1 MQSKLLLTLWL
12 IGGLLYAASTVFLAH
27 TLLGGGSSGD
37 KGKSMTVAAADAK
50 CEKDS
55 IASAGAD
62 PTKTAALDPKTA
74 ADAQKPAGPS
84 AKPDAAQSQPDTA
97 APGPE
102 ANQEPADQPAALPP
116 DEAGMPQGEEPWQ
129 VPNDQDQAG
138 MQGPG
143 ENAMETE
150 EWAHVIAGTADMRS
164 EPSLDSPLIYALP
177 SGWQVRV
184 ISRERGWVQ
193 VQDANSGAAGW
204 VEATAIAP
212 GAGPNAHPGYG
223 AYPPRPG
230 DPYRRYADEGYPYG
244 PPPWQRRRGQ
254 FGDFLNRML
263 GGF

>member
-1 MQSKLLLTLWL
+1 MQNKLILSLWL
-12 IGGLLYAASTVFLAH
+12 IGGLLYAGSTVFLAH
-27 TLLGGGSSGD
+27 TLLGGGSSG
-37 KGKSMTVAAADAK
+37 GKANSALAAAADAK
-50 CEKDS
+50 CEKES
-55 IASAGAD
+55 TASANAD
-62 PTKTAALDPKTA
+62 PAKTAAVDPKKA
-74 ADAQKPAGPS
+74 ADSQKPAEPQ
-84 AKPDAAQSQPDTA
+84 AKPDTAQSKPDTA
-97 APGPE
+97 TPSPE
-102 ANQEPADQPAALPP
+102 AGQKPADEAAESPRE
-116 DEAGMPQGEEPWQ
+116 EAGLPQDEEPWQ
-129 VPNDQDQAG
+129 APDDQDQAG

-143 ENAMETE
+143 ENAIEDE

-184 ISRERGWVQ
+184 ISREPGWVQ
-193 VQDANSGAAGW
+193 VQDANSGASGW

-244 PPPWQRRRGQ
+244 PPPWQRRRGE
-254 FGDFLNRML
+254 FGDFLRRML